1 MRLNRFMV
9 MKALQIV
16 FEPFLA
22 NILWIRLLYEDMHGW
37 LFLLKQRVGKWEKTL
52 LSRIANGA

>member
-1 MRLNRFMV
+1 MV